1 MADNIQ
7 LGRRGEEV
15 ASDFLRKKGYKIRD
29 TNWRIGK
36 NELDLIAEEGK
47 ILVVVEVKTRRSNV
61 IAEPETSVTRDKQR
75 AIIRAANAYVR
86 MKQLNMEVRFDII
99 SIVMTEDQERIN
111 HIPDAFYPML

>member
-1 MADNIQ
+1 MSENIQ
-7 LGRRGEEV
+7 LGKKGEEI
-15 ASDFLRKKGYKIRD
+15 ASDFLRKKGFKIRD
-29 TNWRIGK
+29 TNWRVGK

-47 ILVVVEVKTRRSNV
+47 TIVVVEVKTRRSNV

-75 AIIRAANAYVR
+75 AIIRAANAYVK

-99 SIVMTEDQERIN
+99 SIVITEEQQRIN